1 MSNSYRKKQNR
12 PRAVARQAVGK
23 EKQETGMQTARSQDA
38 EAQTAPGY
46 YNPGVEREIHTD
58 RLTSGLPYQRPVNP
72 REVDRLIREWDER
85 LLDPITVS
93 FRDGKFYV
101 VDGQHRISAMRKMN
115 GGNGVMVNCKVYSG
129 LTYEQEAALC
139 YRLDKAKKRLSLS
152 QSTNALA
159 ESGTDP
165 ETTEIREL
173 VENCGFV
180 WALGKSK
187 GKTGEIVTTR
197 ALVNAYRLLGGAA
210 FTRMLQVLWDTWE
223 GDPRSLTASVLSG
236 MALFVKT
243 YETEM
248 NDRTFVKR
256 LSQADPDE
264 INRRGRA
271 DFSTSNTALRFA
283 RVILEKYNGQRGG
296 RKLPYRFRG

>member
-1 MSNSYRKKQNR
+1 MSSYRKKHNPQKSQKMENTL
-12 PRAVARQAVGK
+12 
-23 EKQETGMQTARSQDA
+23 QETRQQ
-38 EAQTAPGY
+38 EPEYQ
-46 YNPGVEREIHTD
+46 NPGVDRELHTN
-58 RLTSGLPYQRPVNP
+58 RLTSGLPYQRPVNQK
-72 REVDRLIREWDER
+72 EVDRLIREWDER
-85 LLDPITVS
+85 LLDPVIVS
-93 FRDGKFYV
+93 FRDGKFNV

-115 GGNGVMVNCKVYSG
+115 NGNGVMVHCKVYNG
-129 LTYEQEAALC
+129 LTYEEEAAFC
-139 YRLDKAKKRLSLS
+139 YKLDKAKKRLSLS

-165 ETTEIREL
+165 ETMEIRSL

-180 WALGKSK
+180 WALGKHS

-210 FTRMLQVLWDTWE
+210 FTHMLNLLWDTWQ
-223 GDPRSLTASVLSG
+223 GDPRSLTASILSG

-243 YETEM
+243 YETEL
-248 NDRTFVKR
+248 NDNTFSAR

-271 DFSTSNTALRFA
+271 DFSTNNTALRFA

-296 RKLPYRFRG
+296 RKLPYRFHG

>member
-1 MSNSYRKKQNR
+1 MSSYRKKHSQPKAAKPR
-12 PRAVARQAVGK
+12 P
-23 EKQETGMQTARSQDA
+23 
-38 EAQTAPGY
+38 EAQPEAGY
-46 YNPGVEREIHTD
+46 QNPGIDREIHTD

-72 REVDRLIREWDER
+72 KEVDRLVREWDER

-101 VDGQHRISAMRKMN
+101 IDGQHRISAMRRMN
-115 GGNGVMVNCKVYSG
+115 GGNGVMVNCKVYNG

-139 YRLDKAKKRLSLS
+139 YKLDKAKKRLSLS
-152 QSTNALA
+152 QATNALA

-165 ETTEIREL
+165 ETSEIRQL

-180 WALGKSK
+180 WALGRSR
-187 GKTGEIVTTR
+187 GRTGEIVTTR

-210 FTRMLQVLWDTWE
+210 FTRMLQLLWDTWE
-223 GDPRSLTASVLSG
+223 GDPRSLTAAILSG

-243 YETEM
+243 YETEL
-248 NDRTFVKR
+248 NDRAFVSR

-271 DFSTSNTALRFA
+271 DFSTNNTALRFA

-296 RKLPYRFRG
+296 RKLPYRFKG

>member
-1 MSNSYRKKQNR
+1 MSYRKK
-12 PRAVARQAVGK
+12 
-23 EKQETGMQTARSQDA
+23 RSQTKGCKPMP
-38 EAQTAPGY
+38 EAQLGTGY
-46 YNPGVEREIHTD
+46 QNPGIDREIHTD

-85 LLDPITVS
+85 LLDPIIVS

-115 GGNGVMVNCKVYSG
+115 GGNGVMVSCKVYNG

-139 YRLDKAKKRLSLS
+139 YKLDKAKKRLSLS
-152 QSTNALA
+152 QATNALA
-159 ESGTDP
+159 ESGMDA
-165 ETTEIREL
+165 ETTEIRQL

-180 WALGKSK
+180 WALGKSR

-210 FTRMLQVLWDTWE
+210 FTRMMNLLWDAWQ
-223 GDPRSLTASVLSG
+223 GDPRSLTAAILSG

-248 NDRTFVKR
+248 CDKTFISR

-271 DFSTSNTALRFA
+271 DFSTNNTALRFA

-296 RKLPYRFRG
+296 KKLPYRFKG

>member
-1 MSNSYRKKQNR
+1 MSSYRKKHQSPKTQN
-12 PRAVARQAVGK
+12 PAPERQPDP
-23 EKQETGMQTARSQDA
+23 E
-38 EAQTAPGY
+38 Y
-46 YNPGVEREIHTD
+46 NNPGVERSIHTS
-58 RLTSGLPYQRPVNP
+58 RLTSGLAYQRPVNP
-72 REVDRLIREWDER
+72 KEVDRLIREWDER
-85 LLDPITVS
+85 LLDPVIVS

-101 VDGQHRISAMRKMN
+101 VDGQHRISAMRQMN
-115 GGNGVMVNCKVYSG
+115 GGGGVMVNCKVYSG

-139 YRLDKAKKRLSLS
+139 YKLDKAKKRLSLS
-152 QSTNALA
+152 QATNALV
-159 ESGTDP
+159 ESGMDA
-165 ETTEIREL
+165 ETTEIRQL

-180 WALGKSK
+180 WALGKSR

-210 FTRMLQVLWDTWE
+210 FVRMMNLLWDTWQ
-223 GDPRSLTASVLSG
+223 GDPRSLTASILSG

-243 YETEM
+243 YETEL
-248 NDRTFVKR
+248 NDRTFVSR

-271 DFSTSNTALRFA
+271 DFSTSNVALRYA
-283 RVILEKYNGQRGG
+283 RVLLEKYNGQRGG

>member
-1 MSNSYRKKQNR
+1 MSSYRKKQNR
-12 PRAVARQAVGK
+12 PKAAG
-23 EKQETGMQTARSQDA
+23 QTAETQGRS
-38 EAQTAPGY
+38 APRY
-46 YNPGVEREIHTD
+46 HNPGVEREIHTD

-72 REVDRLIREWDER
+72 KEVDRLIREWDER
-85 LLDPITVS
+85 LLDPVTVS

-115 GGNGVMVNCKVYSG
+115 GGSGVMVNCKVYNG

-165 ETTEIREL
+165 ETSEIRQL

-210 FTRMLQVLWDTWE
+210 FTRMLQVLWHTWE

-236 MALFVKT
+236 MALFIKT

-248 NDRTFVKR
+248 NDRIFVKR

-271 DFSTSNTALRFA
+271 DFSTNNTALRFA

-296 RKLPYRFRG
+296 KKLPYRFRG